1 MKSTTFNKTGVKGKE
16 VSLPKQFSEEVRP
29 DLIKRA
35 VLAIQA
41 NKRQQ
46 YGTDPRAGME
56 QSAKISRRRRAYR
69 GGYGRSMARI
79 PRKVMI
85 RRGTQFVYTGAI
97 VSNTT
102 GGRRA
107 HPPKAEKIYDQKINK
122 KEKQKAIRS
131 AIAATLDKE
140 YLKLKGFTI
149 LDNVPLII
157 EKVES
162 IEKTK
167 DFKDLLIKLNLK
179 PELERAESKKIRAGK
194 GTMRGRKY
202 RKVRGPLVVVA
213 DNNSKVYKACRNL
226 PGFDV
231 VNVDSLNT
239 ELLAPGAEPG
249 RFVIWSLDAINRLE
263 KEKLFYKKDGSVQS
277 NKVPASN

>member
-122 KEKQKAIRS
+122 KKNKKQ
-131 AIAATLDKE
+131 
-140 YLKLKGFTI
+140 
-149 LDNVPLII
+149 
-157 EKVES
+157 
-162 IEKTK
+162 
-167 DFKDLLIKLNLK
+167 
-179 PELERAESKKIRAGK
+179 
-194 GTMRGRKY
+194 
-202 RKVRGPLVVVA
+202 
-213 DNNSKVYKACRNL
+213 
-226 PGFDV
+226 
-231 VNVDSLNT
+231 
-239 ELLAPGAEPG
+239 
-249 RFVIWSLDAINRLE
+249 
-263 KEKLFYKKDGSVQS
+263 
-277 NKVPASN
+277 